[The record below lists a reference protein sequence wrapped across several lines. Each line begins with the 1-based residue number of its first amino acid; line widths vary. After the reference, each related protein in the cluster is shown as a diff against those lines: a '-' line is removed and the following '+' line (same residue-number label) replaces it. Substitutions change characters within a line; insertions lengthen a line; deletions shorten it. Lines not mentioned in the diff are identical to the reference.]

1 MHTMNVRGVRTLLD
15 RYAARCVNSILVATR
30 IAVRVARSALGGTA
44 HEPRALPAYLAR
56 SPWLVA
62 VCLAGLAG
70 TGGTVSTAQQGSSVR
85 GRVEIGVPVTSRRP
99 SAAYA
104 TRAVT
109 QSVLAPVSELR
120 HVVVFLKNAPAVNT
134 QPTVVEIRQRD
145 ENFIPRVVA
154 VPVGSEVQFPN
165 DDPIYHNVFS
175 LSRVKTFNLGRFP
188 RGESKSVRITKP
200 GVVKVFCE
208 IHSHM
213 TATIMA
219 FNHPWFAMVD
229 EDGRFE
235 LTNVPP
241 GQREITAW
249 HERLGDTTVPLRVES
264 GRATEADFVLPVPA
278 Q

>member
-1 MHTMNVRGVRTLLD
+1 MHTMDVRGVRTL
-15 RYAARCVNSILVATR
+15 SM
-30 IAVRVARSALGGTA
+30 
-44 HEPRALPAYLAR
+44 
-56 SPWLVA
+56 A

-70 TGGTVSTAQQGSSVR
+70 TGGTGPTAQQGSSVR
-85 GRVEIGVPVTSRRP
+85 GRVEIGIPVSARRP

-104 TRAVT
+104 TRAVA
-109 QSVLAPVSELR
+109 QPVLAPVSELR
-120 HVVVFLKNAPAVNT
+120 HVVVFLKNAPVANIE
-134 QPTVVEIRQRD
+134 PTVVEIRQRD

-188 RGESKSVRITKP
+188 RGESKSVRVTKP
-200 GVVKVFCE
+200 GIVKVFCE

-213 TATIMA
+213 TATIMV
-219 FNHPWFAMVD
+219 FNHPWFAIVD

-235 LTNVPP
+235 MANVPP
-241 GQREITAW
+241 GEREVTAW
-249 HERLGDTTVPLRVES
+249 HERLGDRTVPVRVES

>member
-1 MHTMNVRGVRTLLD
+1 MHTMIVRGVRTLL
-15 RYAARCVNSILVATR
+15 
-30 IAVRVARSALGGTA
+30 
-44 HEPRALPAYLAR
+44 
-56 SPWLVA
+56 VA
-62 VCLAGLAG
+62 VCLVWLVGA
-70 TGGTVSTAQQGSSVR
+70 GGTRSTAQQGASVR
-85 GRVEIGVPVTSRRP
+85 GRVEIGNPVTARRP

-104 TRAVT
+104 TRPVT
-109 QSVLAPVSELR
+109 QPVLAPVSELR
-120 HVVVFLKNAPAVNT
+120 HVVVFLKDAPALNT
-134 QPTVVEIRQRD
+134 QPTVMEIRQKD

-154 VPVGSEVQFPN
+154 VPVGSEVRFPN

-188 RGESKSVRITKP
+188 RGESKSVRVTKP

-213 TATIMA
+213 TATIMV
-219 FNHPWFAMVD
+219 FNHPWFAMVG

-235 LTNVPP
+235 LANVPP

-249 HERLGDTTVPLRVES
+249 HERLGDRTVPVRVDS

>member
-1 MHTMNVRGVRTLLD
+1 MHTMNVRGVRTLF
-15 RYAARCVNSILVATR
+15 VAT
-30 IAVRVARSALGGTA
+30 
-44 HEPRALPAYLAR
+44 
-56 SPWLVA
+56 
-62 VCLAGLAG
+62 CLAGLVG
-70 TGGTVSTAQQGSSVR
+70 TGGTGSTAQQGASVR
-85 GRVEIGVPVTSRRP
+85 GRVQIGIPVTARRP

-104 TRAVT
+104 NRAVS

-120 HVVVFLKNAPAVNT
+120 HVVVFVKNAPALST
-134 QPTVVEIRQRD
+134 SPQVVEIRQRD

-154 VPVGSEVQFPN
+154 VPIGSEVQFPN
-165 DDPIYHNVFS
+165 DDPFYHNVFS

-188 RGESKSVRITKP
+188 RGTSKSVRVTKP

-219 FNHPWFAMVD
+219 FNHPWFAMVGD
-229 EDGRFE
+229 DGRFE
-235 LTNVPP
+235 LPDVPP

-264 GRATEADFVLPVPA
+264 GRATEADFVLPVPV